1 VILLVQA
8 YVVPRASF
16 RVPPDTEG
24 RAACVAFVIVIVIG
38 ISVSNRYVQVSKKQ
52 YLSLLNVVAA
62 LRARRKRASALE
74 QGMPYF
80 AY

>member
-1 VILLVQA
+1 MILLVQA

-16 RVPPDTEG
+16 RAPPNTEG
-24 RAACVAFVIVIVIG
+24 RAACVEFVIVIG

-52 YLSLLNVVAA
+52 DLSLLNVVAA
-62 LRARRKRASALE
+62 LRARRKRVSALE
-74 QGMPYF
+74 QGMPYS